1 MGGSYPGNSGALE
14 FRYQCCLEG
23 SERCQIL
30 STEGCRSFR
39 GYLRY
44 SSRMPKRNW
53 ELYEKRQPMTSLV
66 ERKEQPVTSLEMIF
80 CLSLFLPHDGD
91 IISRRKK
98 FPAGEKNFCSNQ
110 VCSHS
115 TRKCF
120 LCLPSASTVPP
131 FSRLPSLCKVRT
143 EL

>member
-1 MGGSYPGNSGALE
+1 MGGSYQGNSGALE

-98 FPAGEKNFCSNQ
+98 FPAGEKILL
-110 VCSHS
+110 
-115 TRKCF
+115 R
-120 LCLPSASTVPP
+120 
-131 FSRLPSLCKVRT
+131 PSLFSLDSEMLSMPSVRFDGAS
-143 EL
+143 LFPASVSLQSSN